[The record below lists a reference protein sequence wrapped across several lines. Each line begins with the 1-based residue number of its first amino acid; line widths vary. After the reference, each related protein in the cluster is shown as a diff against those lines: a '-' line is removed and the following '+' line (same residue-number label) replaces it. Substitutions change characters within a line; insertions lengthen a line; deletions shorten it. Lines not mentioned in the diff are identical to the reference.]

1 MNPRYNRRS
10 NFHLDDWRVP
20 AMAEGDSIG
29 SLITRVRAG
38 DAQAAAE
45 LVRRYEPVIRSRIR
59 IWLRMQDRRL
69 RRVFDSM
76 DVCQSVLAS
85 FFVRAAAGQYD
96 LEQPEQVVGLLVR
109 MAQHKL
115 AHQVSKQQA
124 QRRDVRRI
132 GGADLHDVD
141 VAAPGSSPSE
151 IVAGQELLQ
160 EFRKRLSDE
169 ERRLADLKAQG
180 SDWAAIAAELGGTAD
195 GRRMQLARALDRV
208 ASQLGLDPAP
218 TR

>member
-1 MNPRYNRRS
+1 
-10 NFHLDDWRVP
+10 
-20 AMAEGDSIG
+20 MAESEPLG
-29 SLITRVRAG
+29 SLIPRVRAG

-45 LVRRYEPVIRSRIR
+45 LVQRYEPVIRSRIR
-59 IWLRMQDRRL
+59 VWLRMQDRRL

-96 LEQPEQVVGLLVR
+96 LDQPEQLVGLLVR

-124 QRRDVRRI
+124 QRRDVRRV
-132 GGADLHDVD
+132 GGADLREVD
-141 VAAPGSSPSE
+141 AAAPDSSPSE

-160 EFRKRLSDE
+160 EFRQRLSEE

-180 SDWAAIAAELGGTAD
+180 RDWAAIAAELGGTAD

-208 ASQLGLDPAP
+208 SEELGLDRAPAD
-218 TR
+218 

>member
-1 MNPRYNRRS
+1 M
-10 NFHLDDWRVP
+10 V
-20 AMAEGDSIG
+20 EGEALGD
-29 SLITRVRAG
+29 LIARVRTG

-59 IWLRMQDRRL
+59 VWLRMQDRRL

-76 DVCQSVLAS
+76 DICQSVLAS

-96 LEQPEQVVGLLVR
+96 LDQPEQLVGLLVR

-124 QRRDVRRI
+124 QRRDIRRV
-132 GGADLHDVD
+132 GEADLREVD
-141 VAAPGSSPSE
+141 AAASGASPSDL
-151 IVAGQELLQ
+151 VAGQELLQ
-160 EFRKRLSDE
+160 EFRKRLSED
-169 ERRLADLKAQG
+169 ERRIADLKAHG
-180 SDWAAIAAELGGTAD
+180 HDWAAIAAELGGTPD

-208 ASQLGLDPAP
+208 AGELGLDPGAAG
-218 TR
+218 